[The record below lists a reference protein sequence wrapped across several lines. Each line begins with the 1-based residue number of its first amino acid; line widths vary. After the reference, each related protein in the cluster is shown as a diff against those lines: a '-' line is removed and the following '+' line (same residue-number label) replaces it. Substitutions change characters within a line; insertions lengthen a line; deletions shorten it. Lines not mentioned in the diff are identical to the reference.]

1 MDCTPPDLVA
11 KEWEGEEQNNG
22 LHSPRP
28 NGQGIGRGR
37 WEVGSKWEKVF
48 FSFTELVW
56 EVDACV

>member
-1 MDCTPPDLVA
+1 MVMPMWSIIP
-11 KEWEGEEQNNG
+11 EGNNG